1 MIACECIRHLCPE
14 SLIKLY
20 AAAFGPMQSFLKPST
35 EGNFDVMSGTLT
47 FKDLNAGNW
56 EKYARSVA
64 GSELVYPEALRTS
77 SEDFA
82 EVVSLEDALSKVALL
97 DSVYI
102 GNAVGFRMD
111 PEEMNEYGLSDLP
124 EGAAVLYILNIVV
137 NPGYQGMGYGN
148 EMMRELLKS
157 AKERG
162 FSFIACHCRQTS
174 SLGIMRKLGAQERG
188 LFRNWE
194 GSGEDF
200 TLCLL
205 DLGAPSV
212 ARFVS
217 ACASGEPSL
226 VSSQKHHEEVHTGL
240 SESSGSFPAHGET
253 ESKG

>member
-1 MIACECIRHLCPE
+1 M
-14 SLIKLY
+14 
-20 AAAFGPMQSFLKPST
+20 G
-35 EGNFDVMSGTLT
+35 GTLT
-47 FKDLNAGNW
+47 FRDLNAGNW
-56 EKYARSVA
+56 EKYAGCVT

-77 SEDFA
+77 SADFA
-82 EVVSLEDALSKVALL
+82 EIISSESALSKVALL

-137 NPGYQGMGYGN
+137 NPGYQGKGYGN
-148 EMMRELLKS
+148 QMMRELLKS

-174 SLGIMRKLGAQERG
+174 SLGIMRKLGAQEMG

-205 DLGAPSV
+205 DLGTQPVSGFISESAQAP
-212 ARFVS
+212 
-217 ACASGEPSL
+217 PSS
-226 VSSQKHHEEVHTGL
+226 VSSQKHQDAGHAGL
-240 SESSGSFPAHGET
+240 SESLGSFPANGET
-253 ESKG
+253 ESKR

>member
-1 MIACECIRHLCPE
+1 M
-14 SLIKLY
+14 
-20 AAAFGPMQSFLKPST
+20 G
-35 EGNFDVMSGTLT
+35 GTLT
-47 FKDLNAGNW
+47 FQDLNAGNW
-56 EKYARSVA
+56 EKYARCVT

-77 SEDFA
+77 GEDFA
-82 EVVSLEDALSKVALL
+82 EVVSLDDALSKVALL

-137 NPGYQGMGYGN
+137 DPGYQGKGYGN

-205 DLGAPSV
+205 DLQSPV
-212 ARFVS
+212 VS
-217 ACASGEPSL
+217 GFISAYSSDGPSL
-226 VSSQKHHEEVHTGL
+226 TSSQKHQEAGHAGL
-240 SESSGSFPAHGET
+240 SESSGSFPAQGET